1 MRSGLTPVIE
11 EYLKSVG
18 ALAPVTLGDRKKDSV
33 DLPAAATAKD
43 NELFAR
49 ALERRAASGRYI
61 IVITVVLLCLLSG
74 VVLVSALRYRDDPKV
89 LGALVA
95 GAFLSQ
101 LGIVARL
108 RQLWLDKTVIDIS
121 IPVLEELPANEAA
134 DFICLLYWN
143 LVRKGSK
150 GVARKSGVLGG
161 G

>member
-1 MRSGLTPVIE
+1 MRSGLRPVFE
-11 EYLKSVG
+11 GYLNGVG
-18 ALAPVTLGDRKKDSV
+18 ALAPVTLGDRKKGSV

-49 ALERRAASGRYI
+49 SLERRAASGRYI
-61 IVITVVLLCLLSG
+61 MLISIVLLCLLSG
-74 VVLVSALRYRDDPKV
+74 VVLLSALRYRDDPKA

-121 IPVLEELPANEAA
+121 IPVLEELPAKEAA

-143 LVRKGSK
+143 LIKKQSTAAKLKSVR
-150 GVARKSGVLGG
+150 
-161 G
+161 